1 MSLNSRGSLATNEY
15 AQKRK
20 EQMERARILREE
32 RKHGIVPGSNNAL
45 QGAGQEFVHRAG
57 SNNSRQKQQ
66 TPIS

>member
-1 MSLNSRGSLATNEY
+1 MSLNSRGSMAANEY

-20 EQMERARILREE
+20 EQIERARILREE
-32 RKHGIVPGSNNAL
+32 RKHGVSGSNNAL